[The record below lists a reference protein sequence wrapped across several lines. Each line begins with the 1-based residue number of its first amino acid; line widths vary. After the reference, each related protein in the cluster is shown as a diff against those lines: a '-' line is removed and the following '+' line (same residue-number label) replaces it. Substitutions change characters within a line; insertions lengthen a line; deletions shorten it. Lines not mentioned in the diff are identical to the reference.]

1 MSNIFTAPGSPQ
13 RPANERN
20 NLATPERAV
29 PPLLPS
35 GPSAWLYFNLLITQS
50 QVGDV
55 GSEGWPVGL
64 SSCTGWPSPRPALC
78 RRGA

>member
-20 NLATPERAV
+20 NLAPPERAV

-50 QVGDV
+50 Q
-55 GSEGWPVGL
+55 
-64 SSCTGWPSPRPALC
+64 A
-78 RRGA
+78 GAGE